1 MTKLN
6 ILYEGKAKILYET
19 HVSNELIQF
28 FKDDA
33 TAHNAQKLEII
44 DSNDKIYKFGNSNPH
59 VCIRLKNKSI
69 ERKLFLNP
77 NLHIGEAYM
86 NEELV
91 IEKGTIEDF
100 LNLITNCYDDF
111 ISNNKFYKFYEYLSS
126 IFMPFQQINQLV
138 NSKKN
143 VAHHYDINEDLY
155 KLFLDQDMQYSCA
168 YFHNPNM
175 SLDQAQKDKKEH
187 IIKKLQITENMD
199 VLDIGCGWGG
209 MAIEIAKSTGAKVKG
224 ITLSENQFKTASER
238 AQKEGLSDKVSFAL
252 QDYRNESEKYDRIV
266 SVGMFEHVG
275 VKYFKTYLSKA
286 NDILKENGVF
296 LLHTIGQRGKP
307 TATSPWIRK
316 YIFPGGYIPSLSEV
330 MNATQKLNINVT
342 DVEVLRL
349 HYAHTL
355 SKWYQNVIEN
365 KDKIINM
372 FDQRFFRMWE
382 FYLLASK
389 YSFVNMGNVVFQI
402 QIAKNINNLPLTR
415 NYIYN

>member
-1 MTKLN
+1 MLFNVLKKLN
-6 ILYEGKAKILYET
+6 FDGT
-19 HVSNELIQF
+19 
-28 FKDDA
+28 
-33 TAHNAQKLEII
+33 LEII
-44 DSNDKIYKFGNSNPH
+44 DSNDKKHTFGNSNPH
-59 VCIRLKNKSI
+59 VSIKLKNKSI
-69 ERKLFLNP
+69 ERKLFFNP

-86 NEELV
+86 NEELI
-91 IEKGTIEDF
+91 IEKGTIEEF

-126 IFMPFQQINQLV
+126 ILMPLQQINQLV
-138 NSKKN
+138 NSKNN

-155 KLFLDQDMQYSCA
+155 KLFLDKDMQYSCG
-168 YFHNPNM
+168 YFHNPNI
-175 SLDQAQKDKKEH
+175 SLEQAQKDKKEH
-187 IIKKLQITENMD
+187 IIRKLQIDKNMS

-238 AQKEGLSDKVSFAL
+238 AQKEGLSDKVTFAL
-252 QDYRNESEKYDRIV
+252 QDYRNETEKYDRIV

-286 NDILKENGVF
+286 NDILNENGVF

-330 MNATQKLNINVT
+330 MKETQKLNINVT

-355 SKWYQNVIEN
+355 TRWYQNVLEN
-365 KDKIINM
+365 KDKIIKM

>member
-1 MTKLN
+1 MLFNVLKKLN
-6 ILYEGKAKILYET
+6 FDGT
-19 HVSNELIQF
+19 
-28 FKDDA
+28 
-33 TAHNAQKLEII
+33 LEII
-44 DSNDKIYKFGNSNPH
+44 DSNEKIYKFGSSNPQ
-59 VCIRLKNKSI
+59 VRIRLKNKSI
-69 ERKLFLNP
+69 ERKLFFNP

-86 NEELV
+86 NEELI
-91 IEKGTIEDF
+91 IEKGTIEEF
-100 LNLITNCYDDF
+100 LNLITNCYEDF

-126 IFMPFQQINQLV
+126 IFMPLQQINQLV
-138 NSKKN
+138 NSKNN

-155 KLFLDQDMQYSCA
+155 KLFLDKDMQYSCA
-168 YFHNPNM
+168 YFHNPNI
-175 SLDQAQKDKKEH
+175 SLEQAQKDKKEH
-187 IIKKLQITENMD
+187 IIRKLQIDKNMS

-238 AQKEGLSDKVSFAL
+238 AQKEGLSDKVTFAL
-252 QDYRNESEKYDRIV
+252 QDYRNETEKYDRIV

-286 NDILKENGVF
+286 NDILNENGVF

-330 MNATQKLNINVT
+330 MKETQKLNINVT

-355 SKWYQNVIEN
+355 TRWYQNVLEN
-365 KDKIINM
+365 KDKIIKM

>member
-1 MTKLN
+1 MLFSVLKKLN
-6 ILYEGKAKILYET
+6 FDGT
-19 HVSNELIQF
+19 
-28 FKDDA
+28 
-33 TAHNAQKLEII
+33 LEII
-44 DSNDKIYKFGNSNPH
+44 DSNEKIYKFGSSNPQ
-59 VCIRLKNKSI
+59 VRIRLKNKSI
-69 ERKLFLNP
+69 ERKLFFNP

-86 NEELV
+86 NEELI
-91 IEKGTIEDF
+91 IEKGTIEEF
-100 LNLITNCYDDF
+100 LNLITNCYEDF

-126 IFMPFQQINQLV
+126 IFMPLQQINQLV
-138 NSKKN
+138 NSKNN

-155 KLFLDQDMQYSCA
+155 KLFLDKDMQYSCA
-168 YFHNPNM
+168 YFHNPNI
-175 SLDQAQKDKKEH
+175 SLEQAQKDKKEH
-187 IIKKLQITENMD
+187 IIRKLQIDKNMS

-238 AQKEGLSDKVSFAL
+238 AQKEGLSDKVTFAL
-252 QDYRNESEKYDRIV
+252 QDYRNETEKYDRIV

-286 NDILKENGVF
+286 NDILNDNGVF

-330 MNATQKLNINVT
+330 MKETQKLNINVT
-342 DVEVLRL
+342 DVEILRL

-355 SKWYQNVIEN
+355 TRWYQNVLEN
-365 KDKIINM
+365 KDKIIKM

-389 YSFVNMGNVVFQI
+389 YSFVNMGNIVFQI

>member
-1 MTKLN
+1 MLFSVLKKLN
-6 ILYEGKAKILYET
+6 FDGT
-19 HVSNELIQF
+19 
-28 FKDDA
+28 
-33 TAHNAQKLEII
+33 LEII
-44 DSNDKIYKFGNSNPH
+44 DSNGKTHKFGNSNPN

-69 ERKLFLNP
+69 QRKLFLNP

-91 IEKGTIEDF
+91 VEKGTIEDF

-175 SLDQAQKDKKEH
+175 SLDQAQKDKKQH

-365 KDKIINM
+365 KDKIISM

>member
-1 MTKLN
+1 MLFNVLKKLN
-6 ILYEGKAKILYET
+6 FDGT
-19 HVSNELIQF
+19 
-28 FKDDA
+28 
-33 TAHNAQKLEII
+33 LEII
-44 DSNDKIYKFGNSNPH
+44 DSNEKIYKFGSSNPQ
-59 VCIRLKNKSI
+59 VRIRLKNKSI
-69 ERKLFLNP
+69 ERKLFFNP

-86 NEELV
+86 NEELI
-91 IEKGTIEDF
+91 IEKGTVEEF

-126 IFMPFQQINQLV
+126 ILMPLQQINQLV
-138 NSKKN
+138 NSKNN

-155 KLFLDQDMQYSCA
+155 KLFLDKDMQYSCA
-168 YFHNPNM
+168 YFHNPNI
-175 SLDQAQKDKKEH
+175 SLEQAQKDKKEH
-187 IIKKLQITENMD
+187 IIKKLQIDKNMS

-224 ITLSENQFKTASER
+224 ITLSENQFKTATER
-238 AQKEGLSDKVSFAL
+238 AQKEGLSDKVTFAL
-252 QDYRNESEKYDRIV
+252 QDYRNETEKYDRIV

-286 NDILKENGVF
+286 NDILNDNGVF

-330 MNATQKLNINVT
+330 MKETQKLNINVT

-355 SKWYQNVIEN
+355 TRWYQNVLEN
-365 KDKIINM
+365 KDKIIKM